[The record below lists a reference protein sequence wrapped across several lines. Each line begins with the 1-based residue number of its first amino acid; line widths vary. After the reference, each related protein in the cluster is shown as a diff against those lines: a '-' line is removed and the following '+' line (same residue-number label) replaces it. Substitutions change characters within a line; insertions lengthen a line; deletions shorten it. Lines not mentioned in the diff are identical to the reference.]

1 MSKVVLF
8 RSERFEK
15 KHIAIPNSVTEN
27 LNPSRMV
34 SKCGHLLKNGCDVK
48 TYDSIEEAVE
58 NEEVCKQCL
67 ITAGFMK
74 SPKLDT

>member
-1 MSKVVLF
+1 MPTVVLF

-15 KHIAIPNSVTEN
+15 KHIAIPNSVTED
-27 LNPSRMV
+27 LDPSRMV
-34 SKCGHLLKNGCDVK
+34 SKCGHLLKNRCDVK

-67 ITAGFMK
+67 ITTGFME
-74 SPKLDT
+74 SPKLEQ